1 MWDKIKE
8 FIGERFTE
16 ASTGR
21 AITWGAGLFGVS
33 VSPEN
38 ALVIAQI
45 VAGFLML
52 FGFLP
57 DKKKSP
63 AEKALEEKA
72 LKEKKLAE
80 AKALI
85 KEAESL

>member
-1 MWDKIKE
+1 MWDFVKK
-8 FIGERFTE
+8 FLADRVTE

-21 AITWGAGLFGVS
+21 AVALLVGLIGWNIAPEHIGLIAEFVVGALIVFG
-33 VSPEN
+33 
-38 ALVIAQI
+38 I
-45 VAGFLML
+45 
-52 FGFLP
+52 LP

-63 AEKALEEKA
+63 AELAAEEKA

-85 KEAESL
+85 KEAEAL